1 MSKMEV
7 HCLYDKLVRV
17 SELKEHPKNRNVHP
31 QDQID
36 RLAKILKYQGWR
48 APVKVSK
55 RSGLITAG
63 HGRLMAARHAGW
75 KEVPVNFQDYDS
87 DEQEYAD
94 LQADNAIALW
104 ADLDLSGINA
114 DLGDLGP
121 DFDLEML
128 GMKDFE
134 LVIGDTLD
142 PQCDEDEIPEFV
154 EPKSKLGD
162 IYQLGRHRLM
172 CGDSTSI
179 DAVEKLMNGDKAD
192 VVFTDPPYNLQEH
205 GQTKRTNKTDSKTEK
220 FGDWDVGFDPL
231 DVLPVIVAATAEV
244 SHRFIC
250 TSSWLFGKIHDWF
263 ERAGE
268 KPNYL
273 VWAKNNPMPSLS
285 KTSFVQASELIVHS
299 RRGGPPFDYPSGKN
313 LPNVFMGNV
322 EPHEFGHPTQKPV
335 YMIEYCIQPTTGSV
349 LDLFGGSGSTLIACE
364 KTNRNCFMMEL
375 DPKYCSIIVERWCKY
390 TGQEAYLIN
399 EDGTQTGWSAVKGGM
414 E

>member
-172 CGDSTSI
+172 CGSATSVDSVSSLILLNKI
-179 DAVEKLMNGDKAD
+179 DLVL
-192 VVFTDPPYNLQEH
+192 TDPPY
-205 GQTKRTNKTDSKTEK
+205 GVDVVKKGK
-220 FGDWDVGFDPL
+220 VGFDFGIAKKGNYS
-231 DVLPVIVAATAEV
+231 PVIGDDTTDTAKEFYQTCV
-244 SHRFIC
+244 SLEMERFIIWGGNYF
-250 TSSWLFGKIHDWF
+250 TSFLQPSNSWVIWNKRGDSGIRNTFADAELAWSNVGFPARVHNQLWNGFIR
-263 ERAGE
+263 EGE
-268 KPNYL
+268 KDKR
-273 VWAKNNPMPSLS
+273 V
-285 KTSFVQASELIVHS
+285 
-299 RRGGPPFDYPSGKN
+299 
-313 LPNVFMGNV
+313 
-322 EPHEFGHPTQKPV
+322 HPTQKPV
-335 YMIEYCIQPTTGSV
+335 SLAQFC
-349 LDLFGGSGSTLIACE
+349 LDLSVSKNVYDGFGGSGSTLIACE

-375 DPKYCSIIVERWCKY
+375 DPKYCSIIVARWEKY
-390 TGQEAYLIN
+390 TGKQAELVPH
-399 EDGTQTGWSAVKGGM
+399 G
-414 E
+414 